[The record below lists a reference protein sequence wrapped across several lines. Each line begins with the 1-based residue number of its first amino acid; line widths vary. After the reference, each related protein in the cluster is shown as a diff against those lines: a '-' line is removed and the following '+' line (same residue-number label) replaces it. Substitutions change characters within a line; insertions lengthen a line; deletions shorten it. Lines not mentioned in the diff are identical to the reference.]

1 MTAFPTHDP
10 SSAAAL
16 VRRLQPLR
24 AWLGLQSQ
32 TVGWSQRW
40 RDSLGAALGLGVSG
54 AVGWWWLGGAE
65 GAVWLV
71 APMGA
76 LAVLLYALPSS
87 PLARP
92 WPVLAG
98 NLVSAAV
105 GVAVCQTLGSGP
117 AAAAVAVGLTLLLMF
132 ALRCVHPP
140 GGAVALLAVVG
151 GAPVHALGWRLLLPV
166 GLNAALMLGMALLL
180 RRLLAPRALSPQVA
194 VLAPASAAS
203 SHHTRDVAPQQR
215 VGLTGADLDAAL
227 RGFGQLVDI
236 DREQLEELLQQAQVQ
251 AWQRRF
257 GRVRCA
263 DIMSRDVVTVEFA
276 TPLEEA
282 WRLLHHHRIRA
293 LPVVDRRHRV
303 IGIVT
308 LADFLR
314 HAQLDPTEPRSLGQR
329 MRQLLRVT
337 PGTHSDKPEV
347 VGQIMTAPV
356 QGVHPDEVVVLA
368 VPRLSDLG
376 LHHLPVVDADRRLL
390 GMLTQSDLLAALY
403 RVQTGI

>member
-1 MTAFPTHDP
+1 
-10 SSAAAL
+10 
-16 VRRLQPLR
+16 
-24 AWLGLQSQ
+24 
-32 TVGWSQRW
+32 
-40 RDSLGAALGLGVSG
+40 
-54 AVGWWWLGGAE
+54 
-65 GAVWLV
+65 
-71 APMGA
+71 
-76 LAVLLYALPSS
+76 
-87 PLARP
+87 
-92 WPVLAG
+92 
-98 NLVSAAV
+98 
-105 GVAVCQTLGSGP
+105 
-117 AAAAVAVGLTLLLMF
+117 
-132 ALRCVHPP
+132 
-140 GGAVALLAVVG
+140 
-151 GAPVHALGWRLLLPV
+151 
-166 GLNAALMLGMALLL
+166 
-180 RRLLAPRALSPQVA
+180 VA

-236 DREQLEELLQQAQVQ
+236 DRELLEELLQQAQVQ

-263 DIMSRDVVTVEFA
+263 DVMSRDVVTVEFA
-276 TPLEEA
+276 TPLKEA

-314 HAQLDPTEPRSLGQR
+314 HARLDPTEPRSLGQR

-356 QGVHPDEVVVLA
+356 QGVHPDEGVVLA